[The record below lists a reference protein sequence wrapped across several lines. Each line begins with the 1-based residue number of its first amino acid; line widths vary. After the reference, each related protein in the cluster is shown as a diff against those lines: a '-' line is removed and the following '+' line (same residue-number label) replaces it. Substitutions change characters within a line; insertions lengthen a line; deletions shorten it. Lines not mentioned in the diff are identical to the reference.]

1 MRIAQ
6 IAPLI
11 ESVPPRLY
19 GGTER
24 VVSYLTEELVRQGH
38 DVTLFASADSQTRA
52 KLVPCAPSALRL
64 EPRCLSPLPHY
75 MLMFEQLRKRRRD
88 FDLLHFHIDYIY
100 YLLMREMA
108 VPHVST
114 LHGRQD
120 MWDLEPLFREYTD
133 VPLVSISNSQRTP
146 VREANWVGTVYHGLP
161 RDLLPF
167 SPKGGNYL
175 AFVGRIS
182 VEKRLDRAIEIA
194 TRAGRELIVAAKVD
208 KADREYFQTDIKPLL
223 DRSPNVR
230 FIGEVTDKEKA
241 ELLGGALALVFPIDW
256 PEPFGLAMIEAMSC
270 GTPVLGWHCGSVP
283 EIIVD
288 GVSGRIV
295 ESIYEAV
302 AAIDELA
309 TYDRKR
315 VREYFESRF
324 SVERMAADYLAI
336 YERLVDGHVAAVH
349 TAA

>member
-38 DVTLFASADSQTRA
+38 DVTLFASGDSETRA
-52 KLVPCAPSALRL
+52 RLVACAPSALRL
-64 EPRCLSPLPHY
+64 ERRSTSALPHHT
-75 MLMFEQLRKRRRD
+75 LMFEQLRRRRHD
-88 FDLLHFHIDYIY
+88 FDLMHFHIDYAHY
-100 YLLMREMA
+100 PLMREMA
-108 VPHVST
+108 APHLST

-120 MWDLEPLFREYTD
+120 LWDLEPIFAEYGD
-133 VPLVSISNSQRTP
+133 MPLVSISNSQRSP
-146 VREANWVGTVYHGLP
+146 VRSANWLGTVYHGLP

-167 SPKGGNYL
+167 SPAGGEYL
-175 AFVGRIS
+175 VFLGRIS
-182 VEKRLDRAIEIA
+182 IEKRLDRAIEIA
-194 TRAGRELIVAAKVD
+194 TRAGRELVVAAKVD
-208 KADREYFQTDIKPLL
+208 KADREYFLSDIKPLL

-230 FIGEVTDKEKA
+230 FIGEVTDREKG
-241 ELLGGALALVFPIDW
+241 ELLGGALALLFPIDW
-256 PEPFGLAMIEAMSC
+256 PEPFGLTMIESMSC

-283 EIIVD
+283 EIITD
-288 GVSGRIV
+288 GVSGRII
-295 ESIYEAV
+295 ESIFQAV

-309 TYDRKR
+309 GMDRR
-315 VREYFESRF
+315 LVRDCFEHRF
-324 SVERMAADYLAI
+324 SVERMTADYLAI
-336 YERLVDGHVAAVH
+336 YERLVDRPIASIH